1 MVLGMEWLAGLGEI
15 EANFEK
21 ITLIVPMQNKKVI
34 LRVEPELIKATI
46 SMKMIKG
53 TKLKS
58 DQGFM
63 VELKRVERERE
74 VCGSSS

>member
-1 MVLGMEWLAGLGEI
+1 M
-15 EANFEK
+15 
-21 ITLIVPMQNKKVI
+21 
-34 LRVEPELIKATI
+34 RVEPELIKATI
-46 SMKMIKG
+46 SMNMIKG